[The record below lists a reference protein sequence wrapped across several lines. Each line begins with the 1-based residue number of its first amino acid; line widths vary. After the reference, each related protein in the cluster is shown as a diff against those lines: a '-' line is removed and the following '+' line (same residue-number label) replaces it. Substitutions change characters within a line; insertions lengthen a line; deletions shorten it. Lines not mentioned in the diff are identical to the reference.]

1 MKNMKLYAIAG
12 VVAAA
17 AVGGTFAYYNASQT
31 FSNPFDTSNYG
42 TFAMEEFN
50 PAEGHKWEPGVKV
63 DKKVFATN
71 TGDGEVW
78 VRVNLNEVWS
88 GLKSDVSDLV
98 YGNEALYT
106 NNPTMPSTANQANP
120 EDGWVDADGSVVY
133 KEFTDSI
140 ADTVEG
146 LSGKDWYYKGGY
158 FYYTKPL
165 AKNEVTSDLLNSVTL
180 CADTDMGKFDEKSYY
195 KVAAEGI
202 KRTNDD
208 GTINQELVAIDENGT
223 VKEGWVEYTGDM
235 STEEET
241 NPDGTKKTVVV
252 VTDSNGTKVKIET
265 GDKETVYTYK
275 NKELG
280 ANESGYANADYKLNI
295 QVEFVQTD
303 EAAAQEAGWS
313 VDALQDLGFVAA
325 SPAPTMASEE

>member
-1 MKNMKLYAIAG
+1 MKNMKLYAVAG
-12 VVAAA
+12 VVALA

-88 GLKSDVSDLV
+88 DLKSDVSNLV
-98 YGNEALYT
+98 YGKESLYM
-106 NNPTMPSTANQANP
+106 NNPTGPSTANQDNP
-120 EDGWVDADGSVVY
+120 EDGWVDADNSVVY

-140 ADTVEG
+140 ADTVDG

-165 AKNEVTSDLLNSVTL
+165 AKDEVTSDLLNSVTL
-180 CADTDMGKFDEKSYY
+180 CADTDMGKFDEKNYY
-195 KVAAEGI
+195 KVDTKGLPT
-202 KRTNDD
+202 KNTD
-208 GTINQELVAIDENGT
+208 GTLNQNLVAIDENGKK
-223 VKEGWVEYTGDM
+223 KEGWFEYTGEM
-235 STEEET
+235 STKEVT
-241 NPDGTKKTVVV
+241 DTDGTKKTVVV
-252 VTDSNGTKVKIET
+252 VINSDGIEEEIET
-265 GDKETVYTYK
+265 TANETVYTYK

-280 ANESGYANADYKLNI
+280 ENVSGYANANYKLNI

-313 VDALQDLGFVAA
+313 VDALQDLGFVTA
-325 SPAPTMASEE
+325 SPAPTTASEE